1 MSRFA
6 GLTPLLAPRS
16 VAVLGASSD
25 PTRIGGRPIAYMLA
39 QTFPGALYPVNPN
52 RAEIQ
57 GLKAYPS
64 VADLPE
70 TPDVAI
76 VAVPSDLAPQAVADL
91 AAKGCKAVVMFTAG
105 FAEMDD
111 AGAVIQQRM
120 VATAKAAG
128 MRILGPNCLGVFDAR
143 RSYYAT
149 FSSSFDSGWPVP
161 GRIGIASQSG
171 AYGTHL
177 YTLARNRGIGASL
190 CVMTG
195 NEADVTVGECI
206 GWLAENPEV
215 DVIAV
220 YAEGIREAPGLIA
233 ALQAAKDARK
243 PVVMQKVGRSE
254 LGGKAA
260 KSHTASIAGDDAV
273 TEAVMRE
280 FGVYRAR
287 NSEEMLDIAHTAT
300 RKIYP
305 VANTLGVITVSGGA
319 GVLISDVAEGLGL
332 PMPEMPAA
340 AQAKLRALVP
350 FCGPRNP
357 VDATAQVSNNVELV
371 NTFMESM
378 VKDGGY
384 ASVLGF
390 FSMTASS
397 RRWPKIR
404 EQLNLV
410 REQHLDR
417 LYVLSVIVPQD
428 RRDALES
435 DGWVVHE
442 DPTRAVTA
450 IDAMGRFGA
459 AFAKPPGL
467 PAPEV
472 PAVVLPDATPSEAEA
487 KRLLAS
493 AGIASAPEAAC
504 AAVDDAVAAAAGFG
518 FPVVMKILSPDILHK
533 SEIGGVLLDVGDADA
548 VRAGFALLLDRARA
562 AAPAARIDGVLVA
575 KQLKGGVECILG
587 IHRDPVFGP
596 MAMFGL
602 GGIFVEILGDVVFR
616 RCPFGPD
623 VAEDMIRSIKGAP
636 LLLGRARPAA
646 GGREGAGGDAGAAV
660 RVRGGGGG
668 PAAIDRPEPR
678 VRDAARAGRVRR
690 GRGDRGV
697 LSRPFSRS
705 WQTPEVRRELMLKSF
720 VKRNLRR
727 FDLDIVRP
735 SHGRTLMDFITDRKI
750 DVVLDVGV
758 QYRAVR
764 DIAAGAGGMPARSY
778 RSSRCRRCSRPWPRP
793 LGMTRAGTCTTSDS
807 GR

>member
-1 MSRFA
+1 MNRGCLNAAIRKWEPSVIMSRFS

-25 PTRIGGRPIAYMLA
+25 PTRIGGRPIAYMQA
-39 QTFPGALYPVNPN
+39 QGFPGALYPVNPN
-52 RAEIQ
+52 RTEIQ
-57 GLKAYPS
+57 GLKAYAS

-76 VAVPSDLAPQAVADL
+76 VAVPAELAAPAIADL
-91 AAKGCKAVVMFTAG
+91 AKRGVKAVVMFTAG

-111 AGAVIQQRM
+111 DGALAQAKM
-120 VATAKAAG
+120 VATARDSG
-128 MRILGPNCLGVFDAR
+128 MRILGPNSLGVFDAQ

-206 GWLAENPEV
+206 GWLAENPDV

-233 ALQAAKDARK
+233 ALEAARAAKK
-243 PVVMQKVGRSE
+243 PIVMQKVGRSV
-254 LGGKAA
+254 LGTKAA

-273 TEAVMRE
+273 TEAVMAE

-305 VANTLGVITVSGGA
+305 ASNTLGVITVSGGA
-319 GVLISDVAEGLGL
+319 GVLISDVAESLGIA
-332 PMPEMPAA
+332 MPEMPLE
-340 AQAKLRALVP
+340 AQRKLRALVP
-350 FCGPRNP
+350 FCAPRNP
-357 VDATAQVSNNVELV
+357 VDATAQVSNDVTLV
-371 NTFMESM
+371 KTFTESM
-378 VKDGGY
+378 VRDGGY

-397 RRWPKIR
+397 RRWPQIR
-404 EQLNLV
+404 EQLNAV
-410 REQHLDR
+410 RVENPDR
-417 LYVLSVIVPQD
+417 LYVLSVIVPAAG
-428 RRDALES
+428 RDELET

-459 AFAKPPGL
+459 AFAAAPAAPAPMVAAVTL
-467 PAPEV
+467 PA
-472 PAVVLPDATPSEAEA
+472 ATPSEAEA
-487 KRLLAS
+487 KRLLS
-493 AGIASAPEAAC
+493 GAGIVSAPEAAC
-504 AAVDDAVAAAAGFG
+504 TTADEAVVAAARFG
-518 FPVVMKILSPDILHK
+518 FPVVMKILSPDIVHK
-533 SEIGGVLLDVGDADA
+533 SEIGGVLLDIGDVEA
-548 VRAGFALLLDRARA
+548 VRSGFTLLLDRAKA
-562 AAPAARIDGVLVA
+562 AAPSARIEGVLVA

-602 GGIFVEILGDVVFR
+602 GGIFVEVMKDVVFH
-616 RCPFGPD
+616 RCPFGID
-623 VAEDMIRSIKGAP
+623 TAEAMIRSIKGAP
-636 LLLGRARPAA
+636 LLLGARGRKTADVKALAEMLSRLSAFAVAA
-646 GGREGAGGDAGAAV
+646 GDRLQSIDLNPVLAMPEGEGAFAVDAVIEVAEPGA
-660 RVRGGGGG
+660 
-668 PAAIDRPEPR
+668 
-678 VRDAARAGRVRR
+678 
-690 GRGDRGV
+690 
-697 LSRPFSRS
+697 
-705 WQTPEVRRELMLKSF
+705 
-720 VKRNLRR
+720 
-727 FDLDIVRP
+727 
-735 SHGRTLMDFITDRKI
+735 
-750 DVVLDVGV
+750 
-758 QYRAVR
+758 
-764 DIAAGAGGMPARSY
+764 
-778 RSSRCRRCSRPWPRP
+778 
-793 LGMTRAGTCTTSDS
+793 
-807 GR
+807 

>member
-6 GLTPLLAPRS
+6 ALTPLLAPQS
-16 VAVLGASSD
+16 IAVLGASSD
-25 PTRIGGRPIAYMLA
+25 PTRIGGRPIAYMRA
-39 QTFPGALYPVNPN
+39 QGFSGALYPVNPN

-76 VAVPSDLAPQAVADL
+76 VAVPAELAATAIDDLASRGV
-91 AAKGCKAVVMFTAG
+91 KGVVMFTAG

-111 AGAVIQQRM
+111 SGAAAQAKM
-120 VATAKAAG
+120 VATARAAG

-195 NEADVTVGECI
+195 NEGDVTVGECI

-233 ALQAAKDARK
+233 ALAAAKAAHK
-243 PVVMQKVGRSE
+243 PIVMQKVGRSE
-254 LGGKAA
+254 LGTKAA

-273 TEAVMRE
+273 TEAVMAE
-280 FGVYRAR
+280 FGVFRAR
-287 NSEEMLDIAHTAT
+287 NSEEMLDVAHTAT

-305 VANTLGVITVSGGA
+305 VANSLGVITVSGGA
-319 GVLISDVAEGLGL
+319 GVLISDVAESLGL
-332 PMPEMPAA
+332 AMPEMPPG
-340 AQAKLRALVP
+340 AQAKLRSLVP
-350 FCGPRNP
+350 FCAPRNP
-357 VDATAQVSNNVELV
+357 VDATAQVSNDVTLV
-371 NTFMESM
+371 KTFTESM
-378 VKDGGY
+378 VRDGGY
-384 ASVLGF
+384 TSVLGF

-397 RRWPKIR
+397 RRWPQIR

-410 REQHLDR
+410 RVENPGR
-417 LYVLSVIVPQD
+417 LYVLSVIVPPE
-428 RRDALES
+428 RRDELEA

-450 IDAMGRFGA
+450 IDAMGRYGA
-459 AFAKPPGL
+459 AFAAKPADAAPVVVPVTL
-467 PAPEV
+467 P
-472 PAVVLPDATPSEAEA
+472 VVTPSEAEA

-504 AAVDDAVAAAAGFG
+504 ADTDAAVAAAQRFG
-518 FPVVMKILSPDILHK
+518 FPVVMKILSADIVHK
-533 SEIGGVLLDVGDADA
+533 SEIGGVLLDVADTDG
-548 VRAGFALLLDRARA
+548 VRSGYALLLQRAKTA
-562 AAPAARIDGVLVA
+562 TPAARIEGVLAA

-602 GGIFVEILGDVVFR
+602 GGIFVEVLKDVVFR
-616 RCPFGPD
+616 RCPFGAD
-623 VAEDMIRSIKGAP
+623 AAETMIRSIKGAP
-636 LLLGRARPAA
+636 LLLGARGRKPADVKALAEMLSRLSAFAAAA
-646 GGREGAGGDAGAAV
+646 GERLVSIDLNPVFAMPDGEGVFAADAVIEIG
-660 RVRGGGGG
+660 
-668 PAAIDRPEPR
+668 
-678 VRDAARAGRVRR
+678 
-690 GRGDRGV
+690 
-697 LSRPFSRS
+697 
-705 WQTPEVRRELMLKSF
+705 
-720 VKRNLRR
+720 
-727 FDLDIVRP
+727 
-735 SHGRTLMDFITDRKI
+735 
-750 DVVLDVGV
+750 
-758 QYRAVR
+758 
-764 DIAAGAGGMPARSY
+764 
-778 RSSRCRRCSRPWPRP
+778 
-793 LGMTRAGTCTTSDS
+793 
-807 GR
+807 